1 MLIHINGWPGTGKR
15 TIGERLARLLDA
27 RFLHNHLILDL
38 IDTCSDRGRRLAYM
52 LRRRSQS
59 RLPDARREAA
69 RRVPGHDQC
78 DRGQRGGRM
87 GADC

>member
-38 IDTCSDRGRRLAYM
+38 IDTCSDRGAPLGIHATTPFAEPPTG
-52 LRRRSQS
+52 RSQ
-59 RLPDARREAA
+59 
-69 RRVPGHDQC
+69 
-78 DRGQRGGRM
+78 GGR
-87 GADC
+87 APSAWS